1 MWELI
6 LTLYINPHP
15 LGRRHGPRR
24 YNPSLQ
30 FRCRRYHVRDNGTLP
45 NPLRARTRAT
55 VAPLQPLRAAARAGA
70 RAQHEALPYVL
81 PCQLLRESP
90 FPRRTPLPSH
100 LLPAQSPR
108 CQRAHK
114 DLHMSVCR
122 PADDS
127 GYTAVWGV
135 RFEDNRF
142 DSYRDIA
149 PEPCMST
156 PLTRGWV
163 CPATELIGLPIYI
176 APAGTVKYA
185 TSKDLQSVCHYL
197 MMDPDTGFAM
207 DRCATVVEHLNC
219 SGADRTRVAGH
230 PIQDIGR

>member
-1 MWELI
+1 MSAIMAPSPTLSELELELPSLRCSHCGRPPAPGRERSTKRCHI
-6 LTLYINPHP
+6 CFLVNYCVSSPSRGAC
-15 LGRRHGPRR
+15 GRR
-24 YNPSLQ
+24 
-30 FRCRRYHVRDNGTLP
+30 
-45 NPLRARTRAT
+45 A
-55 VAPLQPLRAAARAGA
+55 
-70 RAQHEALPYVL
+70 
-81 PCQLLRESP
+81 
-90 FPRRTPLPSH
+90 PSH

-135 RFEDNRF
+135 RFKDNRF

-207 DRCATVVEHLNC
+207 DRYATIVNILNAVVLTAR
-219 SGADRTRVAGH
+219 G
-230 PIQDIGR
+230 